1 MIVLIVSVLAM
12 IISAVVWAVTSA
24 GGNYQTAVRSR
35 TGVIVALGAA
45 VLAGSAVAWMKF
57 LINLGSSL

>member
-1 MIVLIVSVLAM
+1 MIVLILSVM
-12 IISAVVWAVTSA
+12 TTIISAVVWAVTSA
-24 GGNYQTAVRSR
+24 GGNYRTAVRGR

-45 VLAGSAVAWMKF
+45 VLAGSAMAWLNF